1 MKAFKAPAKKRVT
14 TLCLPSRMLDD
25 LDQAVL
31 SKHSSIR
38 FRSRWICEAIS
49 NFFEMPRYEQHI
61 ADEWIER
68 GNNGKVI
75 VTLDPPSIEKIE
87 RIENE
92 IQEKRKLKDIQ
103 SAVIRAAIIQK
114 LIDMEFVK

>member
-1 MKAFKAPAKKRVT
+1 MKAFRAPVKKRVT
-14 TLCLPSRMLDD
+14 TVCLPSRMLDD

-38 FRSRWICEAIS
+38 FRSRWICDAIDH
-49 NFFEMPRYEQHI
+49 FFKLSRYEQHI

-75 VTLDPPSIEKIE
+75 VTLDPTSLEKIKGVE
-87 RIENE
+87 SLIEN
-92 IQEKRKLKDIQ
+92 KRKLKDIQ
-103 SAVIRAAIIQK
+103 SAVIRAAITQK
-114 LIDMEFVK
+114 LIDMEFLK